1 MRRLSRRGAGWT
13 LGEILIIAV
22 VFAAI
27 LAALALIIYE
37 VEVYLPKGADQNAPA
52 PAIIHQTHPPL

>member
-1 MRRLSRRGAGWT
+1 M
-13 LGEILIIAV
+13 IAIAFV
-22 VFAAI
+22 AI

-37 VEVYLPKGADQNAPA
+37 VEVYLPEHQGVDQNAVP